1 MNTTS
6 SPTISVVMAVKNGGH
21 LLAGSVQSILDQTF
35 KDFELI
41 IINDG
46 STDDTL
52 ETLAQF
58 TDPRIRVVSQENQ
71 GLAKS
76 LNRGIELARGQFIAR
91 QDHDDLSMPT
101 RFEKQIAYFQTHPH
115 CGLLGTASE
124 IWSEDGPTGRSHNHP
139 CDSGV
144 LAFKLLFNNP
154 FVHTSW
160 MFRKAVVEKVGLY
173 TTDLARQ
180 PPEDYEYVSRIVREF
195 DVANLPERLVVYREM
210 QNSMSSMIRPKN
222 LVLNNPFSERLAL
235 ISTENITYAAQLTS
249 TNIDAQNFGALTHNY
264 PRGFSMAGSS
274 KAVRNLL
281 KVATQ
286 AIASRY
292 PRSPIAPLL
301 NEHLNHLYYQYAFQA
316 YLQSQGGARSL
327 RMAQYWMYRIKV
339 AIAVRLHRIQKT
351 LGLRNA

>member
-1 MNTTS
+1 
-6 SPTISVVMAVKNGGH
+6 MAVKNGGN
-21 LLAGSVQSILDQTF
+21 LLAGSVESILKQTF
-35 KDFELI
+35 TDFELI

-76 LNRGIELARGQFIAR
+76 LNRGIELAKGRFIAR

-101 RFEKQIAYFQTHPH
+101 RFEKQIAYFEVHPH

-124 IWSEDGPTGRSHNHP
+124 IWSEDGPTGRYHDHP

-144 LAFKLLFNNP
+144 LAFELLFNNP

-160 MFRKAVVEKVGLY
+160 MFRKAVVEKVGFY

-210 QNSMSSMIRPKN
+210 HNSMSSMIRPKN

-249 TNIDAQNFGALTHNY
+249 INIDAQNFGALTHNY
-264 PRGFSMAGSS
+264 PKGFSMSGSCS
-274 KAVRNLL
+274 AVRNLL

-286 AIASRY
+286 VVASRY
-292 PRSPIAPLL
+292 PCSQITLL
-301 NEHLNHLYYQYAFQA
+301 VSHHLNHLYYQYAYQA
-316 YLQSQGGARSL
+316 YLQSEGSARSL
-327 RMAQYWMYRIKV
+327 RWAQYWMYRVKV
-339 AIAVRLHRIQKT
+339 ALAVRLHRIQKV
-351 LGLRNA
+351 LGVPHA